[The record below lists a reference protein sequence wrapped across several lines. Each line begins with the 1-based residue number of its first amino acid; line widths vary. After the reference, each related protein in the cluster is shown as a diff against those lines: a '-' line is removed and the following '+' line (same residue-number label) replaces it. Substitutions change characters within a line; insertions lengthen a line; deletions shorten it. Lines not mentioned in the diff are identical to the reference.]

1 MLRHDV
7 EAPWAIVTD
16 RKLEPGDDCRDL
28 IADIKANGLKH
39 PILVDENLRLLDGLR
54 RLQAF
59 KESDKVPVVISD
71 NIPDTMAYLKQ
82 VEHQAK
88 PGRVWR
94 LFSDLDEQRARY
106 WVTSRRGR
114 GHGRGGINKKHRSTD
129 TRYLIADAFGVSDH
143 WAQAVLFLYGRN
155 AGYYKCPEELKP
167 LVSELVKEMD
177 QGGNVHSARTAYIK
191 AERDLGRRT
200 PGPTQQRSSLRAAA
214 SSLAGIVHALRD
226 IDKLHPSITAT
237 EATEWAPLFNAA
249 RAEIR
254 RIASV
259 INERASN

>member
-1 MLRHDV
+1 MIRRDT
-7 EAPWAIVTD
+7 AYRWAIVTD
-16 RKLEPGDDCRDL
+16 RKLEPGDDCQDL
-28 IADIKANGLKH
+28 VADIKTNGLRH

-59 KESDKVPVVISD
+59 KESNEVPVVISD

-143 WAQAVLFLYGRN
+143 WTQAVLFLYGRN
-155 AGYYKCPEELKP
+155 AG
-167 LVSELVKEMD
+167 
-177 QGGNVHSARTAYIK
+177 
-191 AERDLGRRT
+191 
-200 PGPTQQRSSLRAAA
+200 
-214 SSLAGIVHALRD
+214 
-226 IDKLHPSITAT
+226 
-237 EATEWAPLFNAA
+237 
-249 RAEIR
+249 
-254 RIASV
+254 
-259 INERASN
+259 